1 MANDPFSPIPEGPSA
16 KCRLWAACRRSRGL
30 GGRLADVQLVRPFPA
45 SSLTV
50 CAGGSCDERTGGSVG
65 IVGSHNPEFRAG
77 LRWNAPRARAALW
90 QRCGRMPGTA
100 VSRWARL
107 SRGPR
112 RDFFGI
118 PAVVAERGAEPADD
132 LADDLLSAFIACLID
147 WAWSSSSRPWRYWFR
162 ISPARLAN

>member
-65 IVGSHNPEFRAG
+65 IVGSHNPE
-77 LRWNAPRARAALW
+77 
-90 QRCGRMPGTA
+90 
-100 VSRWARL
+100 
-107 SRGPR
+107 
-112 RDFFGI
+112 
-118 PAVVAERGAEPADD
+118 EPAQPCGSAAGACPEQRSLDGRD
-132 LADDLLSAFIACLID
+132 CLAGPGAIFSGFRPSWLNGALADDLLSAFIACLID